1 MAKQPSVITGI
12 FKSPFLE
19 QVAYFRNKLGNLV
32 PTARWDDLEGAE
44 HDVGFMVAGAQKA
57 DLLADLAAA
66 VDRAI
71 TEGKSLHAFRKE
83 FFSIV
88 EKRGWHG
95 WTGEGSAKGE
105 AWRTRIIYQTNMRT
119 SYAAGRRAQLIY
131 AGFDIW
137 VYKHGHSRSPRPQ
150 HLAWDGLAL
159 PANHPFWKKHYPPA
173 DNAYGCNC
181 YAVGARSN
189 KGAERLGADLSKAL
203 PNGWDNT
210 LSAGYDLGAR
220 VTYTITVM
228 AKKMREWPTE
238 VRELYLQSLP
248 DHLHKQF

>member
-1 MAKQPSVITGI
+1 MADLSSVISGV

-32 PTARWDDLEGAE
+32 PTKRWDDLKGVE

-71 TEGKSLHAFRKE
+71 TEGKGLHAFRKE

-88 EKRGWHG
+88 ERRGWHG

-119 SYAAGRRAQLIY
+119 SYAAGRRAQLVE

-150 HLAWDGLAL
+150 HLTWDGLAL
-159 PANHPFWKKHYPPA
+159 PANHPFWKTHYPPA
-173 DNAYGCNC
+173 DNVYGCSC
-181 YAVGARSN
+181 YVVGARSN
-189 KGAERLGADLSKAL
+189 KSAERLGADLNKTL
-203 PNGWDNT
+203 PDGWDDK
-210 LSAGYDLGAR
+210 LSTGYDFGAR
-220 VTYTITVM
+220 VTDTVQTM
-228 AKKMREWPTE
+228 AKKMREWPKE
-238 VRELYLQSLP
+238 IRESYLQSLP
-248 DHLHKQF
+248 ESLRQQF